1 MTSVE
6 RIFPTA
12 QALLCLFHVLMAV
25 DRRLDKAKLPHD
37 RHIEIYRRFEEAV
50 YCDTEDELEEAAW
63 ELCNIGSFSIVSIFN
78 DSLNYLINYN

>member
-1 MTSVE
+1 MTSVKQ
-6 RIFPTA
+6 IFPTT
-12 QALLCLFHVLMAV
+12 QVLLCLFHVLMAV

-37 RHIEIYRRFEEAV
+37 RHIKIYRRFEEAV